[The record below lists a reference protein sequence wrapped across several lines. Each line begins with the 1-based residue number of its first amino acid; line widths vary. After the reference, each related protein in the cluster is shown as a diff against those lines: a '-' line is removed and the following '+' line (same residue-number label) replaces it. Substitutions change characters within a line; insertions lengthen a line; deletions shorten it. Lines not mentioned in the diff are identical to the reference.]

1 MNKYKRALTA
11 LARVTFIHA
20 DETEQ
25 GDKVVRQA
33 LYRHLCA
40 VGIAKYKDGE
50 FVYEDKGE
58 VEE

>member
-11 LARVTFIHA
+11 LARVAFIHA

-25 GDKVVRQA
+25 GDKIVRQA
-33 LYRHLCA
+33 LYRHLYA
-40 VGIAKYKDGE
+40 VGITKYENGK

-58 VEE
+58 MDE

>member
-11 LARVTFIHA
+11 LARVTFIYA
-20 DETEQ
+20 DETER
-25 GDKVVRQA
+25 GDEVVRQA

-40 VGIAKYKDGE
+40 VGIAKYENGK
-50 FVYEDKGE
+50 FVYKDKGE

>member
-11 LARVTFIHA
+11 LARVAFIHA

-25 GDKVVRQA
+25 GDEIVRQA

-40 VGIAKYKDGE
+40 AWL
-50 FVYEDKGE
+50 
-58 VEE
+58 

>member
-11 LARVTFIHA
+11 LAQVAFIHA

-25 GDKVVRQA
+25 GDKIVRQA
-33 LYRHLCA
+33 LYRHLYA
-40 VGIAKYKDGE
+40 VGIAKYENGK